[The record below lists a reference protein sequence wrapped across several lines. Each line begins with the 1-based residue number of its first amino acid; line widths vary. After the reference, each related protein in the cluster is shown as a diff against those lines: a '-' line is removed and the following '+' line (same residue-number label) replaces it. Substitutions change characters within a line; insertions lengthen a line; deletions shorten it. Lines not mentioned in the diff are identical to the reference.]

1 MKYLKHYWKDYHSG
15 EWCTTSNP
23 VEKRHPEAEY
33 DGLDVQV
40 WMHDPDGID
49 VCLARVPDTTAI
61 STIAVG
67 SKNAVQELTETEFNS
82 VWTPLQAS
90 STARQEAQEAE
101 RDGDTD
107 TAATKNALAD
117 TKYAEATAALHAL

>member
-1 MKYLKHYWKDYHSG
+1 MKYLKHYWIAVRG
-15 EWCTTSNP
+15 GGWCTTENP

-33 DGLDVQV
+33 EGLDVQV

-49 VCLARVPDTTAI
+49 VCLSRVPDTTAI
-61 STIAVG
+61 STITEG
-67 SKNAVQELTETEFNS
+67 SKNAVIEITETQFNS
-82 VWTPLQAS
+82 VFTPLTESAA
-90 STARQEAQEAE
+90 ARREAEEAE

-117 TKYAEATAALHAL
+117 TKFTEAQTALHAL

>member
-1 MKYLKHYWKDYHSG
+1 MKYLKHYWIAVNG
-15 EWCTTSNP
+15 GGWCTTENP
-23 VEKRHPEAEY
+23 VEKRHPEGEY
-33 DGLDVQV
+33 EGLDVQV

-49 VCLARVPDTTAI
+49 VCLSRVPDTT
-61 STIAVG
+61 TIATITEG

-82 VWTPLQAS
+82 VWTPLQEA
-90 STARQEAQEAE
+90 STARFEAVEAE

>member
-1 MKYLKHYWKDYHSG
+1 MKYLKHYWIAKSG
-15 EWCTTSNP
+15 EWATTSNP

-33 DGLDVQV
+33 EGLDVNI
-40 WMHDPDGID
+40 WMHDEDGID
-49 VCLARVPDTTAI
+49 VCLSKVPDTTAI
-61 STIAVG
+61 STITEG

-82 VWTPLQAS
+82 VWTPLQEA
-90 STARQEAQEAE
+90 STARFEAQEAE

-117 TKYAEATAALHAL
+117 TKFTEAETALHAL